1 MAFRLLI
8 AALATGLALTLGGC
22 SKKTPTEGASGASA
36 SAASTLEAAEP
47 AGPLKVAFV
56 YVGPVGSAG
65 GIFAHDDARKEAEA
79 NLAGRVKTSFV
90 ENVAEPDAERVLRD
104 LVAQGNTLI
113 FGTSPGYA
121 GPMLKVAADSKR
133 VKFEQAAGHDT
144 ADNLRSYDLRS
155 YEGAYLAGIIAGAMT
170 KTKMLGFVAS
180 VPSSEAIRNIDS
192 FTLGA
197 QSQNPSVKT
206 RVAWVGKWFDP
217 PKETEAAQALLEQGA
232 DVLIQNT
239 ESTAVLQAAEKAG
252 KLALGWG
259 SDMSELGL
267 SAHLASAVL
276 NWAPYYKKAMEDALD
291 GTWRVDHTWWGARER
306 AVDVVGYSAKVPVT
320 TQVKVAEML
329 QSIQEGYFAIWK
341 GPIRDQAGKERLKAG
356 ETADEK
362 MLSSIDFY
370 VRGVEGEL
378 PARK

>member
-1 MAFRLLI
+1 VAIRFLI
-8 AALATGLALTLGGC
+8 PALATCLPLTLGSC
-22 SKKTPTEGASGASA
+22 SKQTPKERAPAASA
-36 SAASTLEAAEP
+36 SAVSALEAPKP

-79 NLAGRVKTSFV
+79 SLGGRVRTSFV
-90 ENVAEPDAERVLRD
+90 ENVAEADAERALRD
-104 LVAQGNTLI
+104 LVTQGNTLI

-121 GPMLKVAADSKR
+121 APMLKVAADSKD
-133 VKFEQAAGHDT
+133 VKFEQAGGHDT

-155 YEGAYLAGIIAGAMT
+155 YEGAYLAGIIAGALT
-170 KTKMLGFVAS
+170 KTKTLGFVAP
-180 VPSSEAIRNIDS
+180 VPSPDVIRNIDS

-206 RVAWVGKWFDP
+206 KVAWVGRWFDP
-217 PKETEAAQALLEQGA
+217 PKETEAAQALLQQGA
-232 DVLIQNT
+232 DVLMQST
-239 ESTAVLQAAEKAG
+239 ESTAVVQAAEKAG

-276 NWAPYYKKAMEDALD
+276 NWTPYYKKAMEDALD
-291 GTWRVDHTWWGARER
+291 GTWKVDHTWWGARER
-306 AVDVVGYSAKVPVT
+306 AIDVVGYSAKVPVT

-362 MLSSIDFY
+362 MLSGIDFY

>member
-1 MAFRLLI
+1 MAVRLLI
-8 AALATGLALTLGGC
+8 PALTTCLVLTLGGC
-22 SKKTPTEGASGASA
+22 SKKTPTQGAPSAA
-36 SAASTLEAAEP
+36 SAAAAAAREAEP
-47 AGPLKVAFV
+47 ARPLKAAFV
-56 YVGPVGSAG
+56 YVGPVGNAG
-65 GIFAHDDARKEAEA
+65 GVFAHDDARKEAEA
-79 NLAGRVKTSFV
+79 NLAGRVKTSVV
-90 ENVAEPDAERVLRD
+90 ENVAEADAERVLRD
-104 LVAQGNTLI
+104 LVAKGNTLI

-121 GPMLKVAADSKR
+121 AAMLKVAAESKG
-133 VKFEQAAGHDT
+133 VKFEQAAGHET

-170 KTKMLGFVAS
+170 KTKTLGFVAP
-180 VPSSEAIRNIDS
+180 VPTPEVVRDIDS

-197 QSQNPSVKT
+197 QSQNSGVKT
-206 RVAWVGKWFDP
+206 KVAWVGKWFDP
-217 PKETEAAQALLEQGA
+217 PGETAAAQVLIGQGA
-232 DVLIQNT
+232 DVLMHDT
-239 ESTAVLQAAEKAG
+239 DSTAVLQAADKAG

-267 SAHLASAVL
+267 GAHLASAVQ

-291 GTWRVDHTWWGARER
+291 GTWKVDQTWWGARER
-306 AVDVVGYSAKVPVT
+306 AIDVVGYSSKVPVT

-341 GPIRDQAGKERLKAG
+341 GPIRDQAGKELLKAG

-362 MLSSIDFY
+362 MLSGIKVY
-370 VRGVEGEL
+370 VKGVEGEL